1 MTMTEHTSGPWEVTL
16 GQSRMEAS
24 VWTAD
29 HVKCIAQMVRSE
41 DAHLVAAAPEMYAA
55 LKALV
60 ETIFA
65 RPDMQPLL
73 GFQEVEEIRAAQAAI
88 AKATA
93 PTKGN
98 QE

>member
-1 MTMTEHTSGPWEVTL
+1 MTEHTSGPWEVTP

-41 DAHLVAAAPEMYAA
+41 DARLIAAAPEMYAA

-73 GFQEVEEIRAAQAAI
+73 GFQEVEQVKAAYIAI
-88 AKATA
+88 AKAEGRTD
-93 PTKGN
+93 
-98 QE
+98 